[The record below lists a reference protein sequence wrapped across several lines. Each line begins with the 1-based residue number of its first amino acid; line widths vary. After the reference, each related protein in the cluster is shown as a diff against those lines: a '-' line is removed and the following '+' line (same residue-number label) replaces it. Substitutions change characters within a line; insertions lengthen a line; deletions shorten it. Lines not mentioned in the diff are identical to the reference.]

1 MTRRLAVL
9 ARLATEAGARELA
22 AEAGAL
28 AGRLGEGRFYV
39 VCVGQFKRGKSTL
52 LNALVGEPVLPTGV
66 VPVTS
71 VVTVVRH
78 GPRLAACVRFKER
91 DWEECEP
98 RALSAYVSEEENP
111 GNEKGVVAVEVF
123 VPSALL
129 ESGMCLVDTPGLGS
143 ISPANS
149 AAARAFV
156 THTDAALVVLGAD
169 PPISGEELALIAEL
183 AREVSDVVVVLNKAD
198 RVPDSER
205 QEAIR
210 FTARVL
216 AEQPGRPVGP
226 ILEVSAAECLAGT
239 GPSRDWAALVAR
251 LASLARDS
259 GADLVRAA
267 ERRETAA
274 LVDRLLRELGEQE
287 EALAR
292 PIEESRARV
301 ERLRAAVI
309 WAEQALEELGHRL
322 TGIQER
328 LSRAFVE
335 ARDGFFG
342 GALPEARREL
352 VAAIRGEDATGPTL
366 RKRAMERA
374 LEVTRRLLDRWR
386 EEMEPRAEAL
396 FREAMARFIE
406 LANGFQDSLAP
417 MADLPG
423 LPRLD
428 PELGL
433 RVRSRIRYTEM
444 LAVAPGSAGAR
455 LLDVMGGRAW
465 RRRAIERDAGRYLER
480 LLEVNSARI
489 KNDFEA
495 RVAESRRLLESEI
508 RGRLRALSDSAERA
522 LESARQAHAE
532 GAPAVGTRLERIRS
546 LSSLVEALRD

>member
-28 AGRLGEGRFYV
+28 AGRLGDGRFYV

-78 GPRLAACVRFKER
+78 GARVVARVRFGER
-91 DWEECEP
+91 DWDECEP

-111 GNEKGVVAVEVF
+111 GNEKGVAAVEVF
-123 VPSALL
+123 VPSVLL

-143 ISPANS
+143 VLPANS

-156 THTDAALVVLGAD
+156 PHTDAALVVLGAD
-169 PPISGEELALIAEL
+169 PPVSGEELGLIAEL
-183 AREVSDVVVVLNKAD
+183 AREVSDVIVVLNKAD
-198 RVPDSER
+198 RVPDAER
-205 QEAIR
+205 REAIR
-210 FTARVL
+210 FTERVL
-216 AEQPGRPVGP
+216 AARLGRPVGP
-226 ILEVSAAECLAGT
+226 ILEVSAAERLAGT

-251 LASLARDS
+251 LASLARES

-267 ERRETAA
+267 ERRGTAA
-274 LVDRLLRELGEQE
+274 LVTRLLAELDEQE
-287 EALAR
+287 GALVR

-301 ERLRAAVI
+301 EWLRAAVTD
-309 WAEQALEELGHRL
+309 AEESLDELGHRL
-322 TGIQER
+322 TAVQER

-335 ARDGFFG
+335 AREGFFSR
-342 GALPEARREL
+342 ALSEARREL
-352 VAAIRGEDATGPTL
+352 VEAIHGEDATGPTL

-396 FREAMARFIE
+396 YREAMARFIE
-406 LANGFQDSLAP
+406 LANGFEESLAP
-417 MADLPG
+417 VADLAAHS
-423 LPRLD
+423 RLD
-428 PELGL
+428 PEPGL
-433 RVRSRIRYTEM
+433 RTLSRVRYTEM
-444 LAVAPGSAGAR
+444 LSVAPESAGAR
-455 LLDVMGGRAW
+455 LLDVVGARAW
-465 RRRAIERDAGRYLER
+465 RNRAIERDAGRYLER

-495 RVAESRRLLESEI
+495 RVGESRRLLESEI

-522 LESARQAHAE
+522 LASARQAHAE
-532 GAPAVGTRLERIRS
+532 GAPAVGARLERIRS
-546 LSSLVEALRD
+546 LRSRVEALRD